1 MESFAIEMIS
11 NGGAIAVLFVMIL
24 FTFGYCYF
32 KFKSIEIRLQQGD
45 IKMSASQNEISSM
58 AKDISFIRGLLEG
71 QKEENKK

>member
-32 KFKSIEIRLQQGD
+32 KFKSIEIRLQDGD
-45 IKMSASQNEISSM
+45 NRMGSFQNEISAM
-58 AKDISFIRGLLEG
+58 AKDVAFIRGLLEG
-71 QKEENKK
+71 KDGDK